1 MLNSYKTDYKMREY
15 TIKDKEREFF
25 EYLKQE
31 LDEFKEAIKDDDFTK
46 LKQSTCDTMLLID
59 RF

>member
-1 MLNSYKTDYKMREY
+1 MKEY
-15 TIKDKEREFF
+15 TIKHKEREFF

-31 LDEFKEAIKDDDFTK
+31 LDEFKEAIKNDDTTK
-46 LKQSTCDTMLLID
+46 LKQSTCDVMLLID